1 MTTQA
6 VRARSLTAE
15 GERLRSGATT
25 APELVEAAL
34 GNLAQA
40 EDLMPFV
47 AVHADEARAVAGGL
61 QTLLDAGYDLGPLH
75 GIPISVKDNIAEK
88 GKLNRAGSRVL
99 DEAPAAEDAAVVE
112 RLRRAGAVLIGRT
125 TMHELAWGGTT
136 DNVWD
141 GRCRNPWDPGRTPG
155 GSSGGAGVSVV
166 VGACSG
172 ALGTDTGGSV
182 RLPSS
187 MVGLT
192 GLRPTI
198 GRIPTR
204 GVVPLAWTMDTVGPM
219 AATAR
224 DCAAI
229 YNVIAGPDPADAT
242 TAAAPR
248 VAPSAGRTQILR
260 GLRVGIVRDYTWAG
274 IHPDVEAAVRGMV
287 EVLIDCGATA
297 HEVVLPDLD
306 VLVDAQI
313 VVDAAEP
320 SAVHAR
326 NLRERGDRIGVEVR
340 GQLEAGFVFTSVEYI
355 QAQRYRAHLSA
366 AVAANWSDVDV
377 LLTPTMPFTAPR
389 SAAATARVGSAERDI
404 LTALMQ
410 FTALPSMAGLPAMSV
425 PCGRDEDG
433 LPIGAQIIGP
443 AWGEQLLLS
452 VAAEYQAHTDHHG
465 WAAARRPESG
475 A

>member
-1 MTTQA
+1 MEA
-6 VRARSLTAE
+6 
-15 GERLRSGATT
+15 ERLRSGATT

-34 GNLAQA
+34 GNAARAAGLV
-40 EDLMPFV
+40 PFV
-47 AVHADEARAVAGGL
+47 DVYADQARAVAGGL
-61 QTLLDAGYDLGPLH
+61 QTLLDTGYDLGPLH

-99 DEAPAAEDAAVVE
+99 DEVPAAEDAIVIE
-112 RLRRAGAVLIGRT
+112 RLRRAGAVIIGRT

-141 GRCRNPWDPGRTPG
+141 GICRNPWDPDRTPG
-155 GSSGGAGVSVV
+155 GSSGGAGVSVA
-166 VGACSG
+166 VGACAG

-229 YNVIAGPDPADAT
+229 YDVIAGPSSADST
-242 TAAAPR
+242 TAAAPHF
-248 VAPSAGRTQILR
+248 APAAHRTQILR
-260 GLRVGIVRDYTWAG
+260 GLRVGIVKDYTWVGLQPSVVGAMRDMIG
-274 IHPDVEAAVRGMV
+274 
-287 EVLIDCGATA
+287 VLIDCGATV
-297 HEVVLPDLD
+297 HEVELPDLD

-326 NLRERGDRIGVEVR
+326 NIRERGDRIGSEVR
-340 GQLEAGFVFTSVEYI
+340 GQLEAGFVFSSVEYI

-366 AVAANWSDVDV
+366 AVAARWSDVDV

-389 SAAATARVGSAERDI
+389 SGAATMRVGSAELDI
-404 LTALMQ
+404 LVALMQ
-410 FTALPSMAGLPAMSV
+410 FTALPSMAGLPAISV
-425 PCGRDEDG
+425 PCGRDADG

-443 AWGEQLLLS
+443 AWSEQLLLS
-452 VAAEYQAHTDHHG
+452 VAAEYQEHTDHHG
-465 WAAARRPESG
+465 WTAALPA
-475 A
+475 